1 MLWWVPLNDSIRVG
15 DASVANA
22 SRYRKVLT
30 VILAGGKGTRLEPLT
45 HERAKPAVPFGGVYR
60 IIDFTLSNCI
70 NSGLRKI
77 YLLTQFKSRSLDQH
91 IQSAW
96 KFLSGELGE
105 GVEILPPQ
113 QRIAEHWYKGTAD
126 ALYQNIYSIEK
137 DNPDLILI
145 LAGDHIYKMD
155 YGEMIKSHIQRQ
167 AELTVGCIPIP
178 LSETKHFGIMETDE
192 NDRVVA
198 FLEKPATAPAMPG
211 DPTRA
216 MASMGIYIFNTRTLF
231 ERLCEDA
238 AIPTSHHDFGR
249 DVIPAMLA
257 DGSRVFG
264 YRFRDRNGKDNPYWR
279 DVGTLD
285 AYYQANMDLVTVEP
299 VLNLYDDTWPVR
311 TLQPQQP
318 PPKFVHAGMGT
329 PGYTRCGEAHDSVV
343 SVGSIISGG
352 QVRRSVISPRVRVNS
367 YAVVED
373 SILFDGVEVG
383 RYCRIKNAI
392 IDKEV
397 LIPPYTVLGYDSD
410 FDRRRGFTV
419 TEGGIV
425 VVQKSESA
433 EAFQAPNT
441 LPY

>member
-77 YLLTQFKSRSLDQH
+77 YLLTQFKSRSLDRH

-231 ERLCEDA
+231 ERLCENA

>member
-231 ERLCEDA
+231 ERLCENA